1 MTDYSAWIGRSETR
15 HDIARAATAAGL
27 MAVLDRA
34 EGLAGGDPLPRG
46 WHWLY
51 YAPAHR
57 PADLQDDGLPK
68 RGAFMPEAPGL
79 PRQMFAGARLR
90 MLGDLVLDAPIRCER
105 TIVGVTPKEGRR
117 GQALFVTVR
126 NRHFG
131 PQGLAVEEEEDI
143 VYRGP
148 DPGAARPAQRLDD
161 GDWPIRQMWQPTATA
176 LFRVSALIGNAH
188 RIHYDR
194 DYATQAEGY
203 PGLVVQGPLTATLL
217 LELAKTM
224 APAHRLAEFSYRAK
238 APLFDT
244 GPIRLFGRAVGD
256 LIHLAAA
263 DEAGGLAMEAQ
274 ARLA

>member
-1 MTDYSAWIGRSETR
+1 MTDYSAWIGRSATR
-15 HDIARAATAAGL
+15 HAIARAATADGL
-27 MAVLDRA
+27 RAVLN
-34 EGLAGGDPLPRG
+34 LAQPLKGGDPMPLG

-51 YAPAHR
+51 DGEAHR
-57 PADLQDDGLPK
+57 PGELQADGLPK
-68 RGAFMPEAPGL
+68 RGGFMPEAPDL

-90 MLGDLVLDAPIRCER
+90 FVTDLQLDAPIRCER
-105 TIVGVTPKEGRR
+105 AIVAATPKEGRS
-117 GQALFVTVR
+117 GKALFVTLR

-131 PQGLAVEEEEDI
+131 AQGLAVEEEEDI

-148 DPGAARPAQRLDD
+148 DPGAASPPGRTDA
-161 GDWPIRQMWQPTATA
+161 GDWPTRQIWRPTSTA

-194 DYATQAEGY
+194 DHATEVEGY

-224 APAHRLAEFSYRAK
+224 APGRRAVELSYRAK

-244 GPIRLFGRAVGD
+244 GPIHMLGRAENDV
-256 LIHLAAA
+256 IQLAAA
-263 DEAGGLAMEAQ
+263 DEEGGLAMEAK
-274 ARLA
+274 ARFA